1 MTLLKFDEI
10 LILHFEMCSVERKR
24 TDKFQKNVW
33 FLHVKILSK
42 ENVNHSRNWPGY
54 CNMLAPYVSGT
65 RIVFFIERGHTWTM
79 RTWMGFLLL
88 NTRYVSLKWCT

>member
-33 FLHVKILSK
+33 FLHGKILSK
-42 ENVNHSRNWPGY
+42 ESVNHSRNWSGY
-54 CNMLAPYVSGT
+54 FAPKTILKILYVSGT
-65 RIVFFIERGHTWTM
+65 RIVFLIARGHP
-79 RTWMGFLLL
+79 
-88 NTRYVSLKWCT
+88 